1 MNQKNNSETNQLT
14 SIRSKLEGLK
24 TNDAIVDNF
33 NDEQKKVFNELDR
46 NGKRQLLKSLK
57 GKKKYGFK

>member
-1 MNQKNNSETNQLT
+1 MAPSQPQNSQIESAFQKLNET
-14 SIRSKLEGLK
+14 
-24 TNDAIVDNF
+24 VDKF
-33 NDEQKKVFNELDR
+33 NDEQKKLFNELDR

>member
-14 SIRSKLEGLK
+14 SIRSKLEGFK
-24 TNDAIVDNF
+24 TNDTIVDNF

-46 NGKRQLLKSLK
+46 NGKRKLLKSLK